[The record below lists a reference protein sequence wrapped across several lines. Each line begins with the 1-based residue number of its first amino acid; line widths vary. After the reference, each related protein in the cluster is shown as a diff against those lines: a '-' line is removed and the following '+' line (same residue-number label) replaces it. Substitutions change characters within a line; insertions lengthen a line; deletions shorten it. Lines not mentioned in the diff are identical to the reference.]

1 MQQFRLSKSMYDAMV
16 AHAREGFPNEVC
28 GVIIG
33 PAGELRELH
42 RAHNSAPD
50 PLYTYDF
57 DSKDLLR
64 VSNLAD
70 DAGWEFVAIYHSH
83 PPFAE
88 VFPSAT
94 DIAKAFHPDAVY
106 IILAIGEVPPQ
117 VREQLRNP
125 EKRAAV
131 IRQFG
136 DPQRLEPRMRA
147 YRIIKADVFDRT
159 GQAEELE
166 LVVI

>member
-1 MQQFRLSKSMYDAMV
+1 MQKFSISKEMRDAMV

-28 GVIIG
+28 GVILG
-33 PAGELRELH
+33 PKGELRELH
-42 RAHNSAPD
+42 RAHNSALD

-57 DSKDLLR
+57 DPKDLLH

-88 VFPSAT
+88 AFPSAT

-106 IILAIGEVPPQ
+106 VILAIGTAPHQ

-125 EKRAAV
+125 EGRAAV

-136 DPQRLEPRMRA
+136 DPNFLEPRMRA
-147 YRIIKADVFDRT
+147 YHIIKADVFDRT
-159 GQAEELE
+159 GQVEELE
-166 LVVI
+166 LVVS

>member
-16 AHAREGFPNEVC
+16 AHACEGFPNEVC
-28 GVIIG
+28 GVILG
-33 PAGELRELH
+33 PIGELRELH

-57 DSKDLLR
+57 DPKDLLR
-64 VSNLAD
+64 LYELAD
-70 DAGWEFVAIYHSH
+70 DSGSEFTAIYHSH

-106 IILAIGEVPPQ
+106 IILAIGTVPPQ
-117 VREQLRNP
+117 VREQLLNP
-125 EKRAAV
+125 EGRAAV

-136 DPQRLEPRMRA
+136 DPNFLEPRMRA
-147 YRIIKADVFDRT
+147 YHIVKADVFDRT
-159 GQAEELE
+159 GQVEELE
-166 LVVI
+166 LVVT